1 MTSIVLFKEL
11 KFSKTNSKISSLDAA
26 TNVNIDQ
33 QQH

>member
-1 MTSIVLFKEL
+1 MTSIVLFKEC
-11 KFSKTNSKISSLDAA
+11 KFRKTNSEISSLDAV